1 MSSTDTFSP
10 YISQSYSL
18 IFLDMDGVIANY
30 EKMIFELYEK
40 HVVANTKGDWWAE
53 SIFKHKIFENLE
65 LMPGAEKLIDVV
77 LNSGLDVEILSSAG
91 WGPTRD
97 EACRQKRTWL
107 ENHDLGYLPVTFTTN
122 KLEKSNYALASS
134 ILIDDHLECIN
145 PFIDKGG
152 CGILH
157 KDADTTI
164 NTLNSILFAT
174 RRYA

>member
-1 MSSTDTFSP
+1 MNP
-10 YISQSYSL
+10 YLSHSYNL
-18 IFLDMDGVIANY
+18 IYLDMDGVLADY
-30 EKMIFELYEK
+30 EKMVYQLYEK

-53 SIFKHKIFENLE
+53 SIFKHKIFEKLDF
-65 LMPGAEKLIDVV
+65 MPGAEKLIDVV

-91 WGPTRD
+91 WGPTME
-97 EACRQKRTWL
+97 EARRQKRTWL
-107 ENHDLGYLPVTFTTN
+107 ENHELGFLPVTFTTN
-122 KLEKSNYALASS
+122 KLEKAKYALPSH

-152 CGILH
+152 CGIHH

-174 RRYA
+174 RSYA

>member
-1 MSSTDTFSP
+1 MNP
-10 YISQSYSL
+10 YLSQSYSL
-18 IFLDMDGVIANY
+18 IFLDMDGVLANY
-30 EKMIFELYEK
+30 EKLIYDLYDEHIVK
-40 HVVANTKGDWWAE
+40 NTRGDWWAE
-53 SIFKHKIFENLE
+53 SVFQHKVFEKLE
-65 LMPGAEKLIDVV
+65 FCPGAEKLIDVV

-97 EACRQKRTWL
+97 EICRQKRVWL
-107 ENHDLGYLPVTFTTN
+107 ENHDLGFLPMTFTTN
-122 KLEKSNYALASS
+122 KKEKANYALASS

-157 KDADTTI
+157 TDADKTI
-164 NTLNSILFAT
+164 QTLNSILFAT